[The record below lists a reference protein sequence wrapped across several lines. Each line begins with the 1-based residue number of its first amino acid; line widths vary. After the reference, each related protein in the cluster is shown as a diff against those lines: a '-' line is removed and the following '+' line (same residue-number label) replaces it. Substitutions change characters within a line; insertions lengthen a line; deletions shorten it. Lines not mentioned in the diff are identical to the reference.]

1 MVIIW
6 VIWGTPVP
14 EEKESFSIF
23 ETRLTLTTGA
33 IGAAVLSTVGIW
45 NLIVNYRRSRTA
57 EKQQTQELFVNSIRN
72 LGDEKEIIRIGA
84 IQGLGQLAK
93 DSSEAWS
100 DRVSEILCAH
110 IRNTTSKSDYQTQY
124 SSEPSVE
131 ITTLMEVL
139 TGVNSKF
146 DTSKFD
152 LTNTYLVG
160 LTLYSPNL
168 SRTKLSES
176 NLTKIR
182 LEGADL
188 TGTRLAGADLTSAWL
203 NGANLTGAMLN
214 RAKLTG
220 ASLKRANLTE
230 AWLLEANLTNA
241 TFRYAD
247 MTGALLGETALYHR
261 FREAKNQ
268 IDPQLY
274 QSNIDDT
281 WDVPTDFKEAQA
293 EMVRQI
299 FVPVFTN
306 PDELTEEDLKL
317 TLREAADLTGADL
330 SGANLKRAE
339 LTKVILDGTK
349 LIFAELE
356 GSYSL
361 SEIEYSSNDKYTLW
375 KDRVGTPTDL
385 SGCIFRGGK
394 EKIDLSYVSCGK
406 FTRGLYKAMVKD
418 EGTGK
423 RENEQHYRDK
433 HSVTR
438 EPTQK
443 EKEQLVGKNNV
454 DKCEW
459 GTIRVL
465 EE

>member
-1 MVIIW
+1 
-6 VIWGTPVP
+6 
-14 EEKESFSIF
+14 
-23 ETRLTLTTGA
+23 
-33 IGAAVLSTVGIW
+33 
-45 NLIVNYRRSRTA
+45 
-57 EKQQTQELFVNSIRN
+57 
-72 LGDEKEIIRIGA
+72 
-84 IQGLGQLAK
+84 
-93 DSSEAWS
+93 
-100 DRVSEILCAH
+100 
-110 IRNTTSKSDYQTQY
+110 
-124 SSEPSVE
+124 
-131 ITTLMEVL
+131 MEVL

-168 SRTKLSES
+168 SHTKLNEA
-176 NLTKIR
+176 NLTKMR

-188 TGTRLAGADLTSAWL
+188 IGTRLAGADLTSAWL

-214 RAKLTG
+214 RAKLTE

-293 EMVRQI
+293 EIIRQI

-317 TLREAADLTGADL
+317 TLREAANLTGADL

-339 LTKVILDGTK
+339 LTRVILNGTK
-349 LIFAELE
+349 LIFTELE
-356 GSYSL
+356 GSYQ
-361 SEIEYSSNDKYTLW
+361 
-375 KDRVGTPTDL
+375 
-385 SGCIFRGGK
+385 F
-394 EKIDLSYVSCGK
+394 
-406 FTRGLYKAMVKD
+406 
-418 EGTGK
+418 K
-423 RENEQHYRDK
+423 RN
-433 HSVTR
+433 
-438 EPTQK
+438 
-443 EKEQLVGKNNV
+443 
-454 DKCEW
+454 
-459 GTIRVL
+459 
-465 EE
+465 